1 MIIVKFGKLIL
12 GILLIPA
19 CVAAT
24 AVFGREVFPPVLGE
38 VWFIAGLFAYLLL
51 LGIFQQPIRTYIFGH
66 ELTHVL
72 WVWLFGGRVKGFKA
86 AARGGEVRTT
96 RSNFLI
102 FLSPYFFPLYSALA
116 IGIYLLL
123 GLFWDLPPAALNYL
137 SFALGFTWTFHLTL
151 TVYVILQGQPDIW
164 AAGRVFSFPFIYLV
178 NVVIL
183 ALLIIF
189 VTPET
194 GSRDFFPGFWER
206 TRSDYLAIWN
216 QGPRFCREHYQIFR
230 DRAAAFLAG
239 I

>member
-1 MIIVKFGKLIL
+1 MILVKAGKILL
-12 GILLIPA
+12 GILLLPA

-24 AVFGREVFPPVLGE
+24 AAFGREVFPVLFRE
-38 VWFIAGLFAYLLL
+38 IWFLAGLFAYLLL

-72 WVWLFGGRVKGFKA
+72 WVWLFGGQVKGFKA

-123 GLFWDLPPAALNYL
+123 GLIWELPPASRGYL
-137 SFALGFTWTFHLTL
+137 SFALGFTWAFHLTL
-151 TVYVILQGQPDIW
+151 TIYVIIQGQPDIW

-183 ALLIIF
+183 AALIIF
-189 VTPET
+189 VTPRSPT
-194 GSRDFFPGFWER
+194 RFFFASLWEQ
-206 TRSDYLAIWN
+206 TREDYLSIWN
-216 QGPRFCREHYQIFR
+216 DGPQFCRRHYQLFR
-230 DRAAAFLAG
+230 DKASAFLAG
-239 I
+239 S